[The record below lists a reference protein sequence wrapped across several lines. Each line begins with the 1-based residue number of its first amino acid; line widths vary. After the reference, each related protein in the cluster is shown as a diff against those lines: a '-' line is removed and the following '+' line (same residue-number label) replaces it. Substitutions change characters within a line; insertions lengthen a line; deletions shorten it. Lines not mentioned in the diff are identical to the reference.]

1 VHPVIYL
8 NKVML
13 EATKARVAPVSSAM
27 LYGRGV
33 FTTVA
38 VYNSQPFLWPDHWRR
53 LKDHAERLDIDAT
66 GLSEDNVGEAIRKL
80 VAVNQVKRGRARV
93 ILLARTG
100 RDVWKTKKAS
110 PLKTDLLIM
119 TGEPQK
125 IPPAGMSLA
134 VSRYRFNTLSPLSG
148 IRSLNY
154 LEQVLSW
161 EEAQA
166 RDFDEA
172 VMLNERGEIVSATM
186 ANIFWVKDGKLHTP
200 TLSTGALAGVTRSAV
215 IELANKQFIPLIE
228 GVYDLADLAEADEIF
243 LTSASLGVAPVTTF
257 DFRQYSVCDT
267 NIAVRLSE
275 ALKLLALEIET

>member
-1 VHPVIYL
+1 MHPVIYL

-38 VYNSQPFLWPDHWRR
+38 IYNSSPFLWPAHWRR
-53 LKDHAERLDIDAT
+53 LKDHAERLDVDST
-66 GLSEDNVGEAIRKL
+66 GLDEDNVGEALRKL

-93 ILLARTG
+93 ILLARSG

-110 PLKTDLLIM
+110 ALKTDLLIM

-125 IPPAGMSLA
+125 ISAAGMSLA
-134 VSRYRFNTLSPLSG
+134 VSPYRLNTLSPLSG

-186 ANIFWVKDGKLHTP
+186 ANIFWVKDGKLLTP
-200 TLSTGALAGVTRSAV
+200 TLSTGALAGVTRATV
-215 IELANKQFIPLIE
+215 IELAGKQFIPLIE
-228 GVYDLADLAEADEIF
+228 GVYELSDLAEADEIF
-243 LTSASLGVAPVTTF
+243 LTSASLGLAFVNTF
-257 DFRQYSVCDT
+257 DFRQYSVV
-267 NIAVRLSE
+267 AGSVWSKLSDSF
-275 ALKLLALEIET
+275 KDLALLR